1 MTVGARSRR
10 GREIVL
16 AALLLLA
23 SCSHVN
29 PYYDP
34 AKAQHRPQGFQN
46 VDPQAVLPRPF
57 GDFVRWQWQRAG
69 LDIAAPKMD
78 LAPVAPDPELVR
90 ASANRFAVTWI
101 GHATALVQIGT
112 LRFLTDPHFSE
123 RASPVQWAG
132 PKRHQAP
139 GVALADLP
147 HIDVV
152 LISHNHYDHLDE
164 NSVRALNAQQGGA
177 PLFVV
182 PLGLE
187 RWFAD
192 IGIKNVRALDWWD
205 RADVAGGSVILT
217 PVQHWS
223 RRTLSDDNQSL
234 WGGYVVEG
242 KSNDVSRRVFFAG
255 DTGYSAQ
262 HFRDI
267 GAKLGPI
274 DLALIP
280 IGAYEPRWFMQT
292 QHVNPEEA
300 VQIHRDL
307 RARFSLGIHWG
318 TFQLTDEPLDAAVA
332 DLASA
337 RAKLG
342 VRDDEFIVLRHG
354 ASKRLD

>member
-1 MTVGARSRR
+1 MTVLSRSVR
-10 GREIVL
+10 GRIVVS
-16 AALLLLA
+16 ALFLLA

-34 AKAQHRPQGFQN
+34 AKPHHRPDGFRN
-46 VDPQAVLPRPF
+46 VDPNAVSPRPF
-57 GDFVRWQWQRAG
+57 SDFVRWQWERLS
-69 LDIAAPKMD
+69 LDIAPPKMD
-78 LAPVAPDPELVR
+78 LAPVAADNGLVQTK
-90 ASANRFAVTWI
+90 ANHFAVTWI
-101 GHATALVQIGT
+101 GHATALVQIGNV
-112 LRFLTDPHFSE
+112 RVLTDPHFSE
-123 RASPVQWAG
+123 RAFPVQRAG
-132 PKRHQAP
+132 PKRHQPP

-152 LISHNHYDHLDE
+152 VISHNHYDHLDE
-164 NSVRALNAQQGGA
+164 NSVRALNEQKGGP

-187 RWFAD
+187 PWFAD
-192 IGIKNVRALDWWD
+192 IGITNVRALDWWD
-205 RADVAGGSVILT
+205 QAQVAGATVTLT

-223 RRTLSDDNQSL
+223 RRTLFDSNQSL

-242 KSNDVSRRVFFAG
+242 TSNGTRRRLFFAG

-267 GAKLGPI
+267 GAKFGPI

-280 IGAYEPRWFMQT
+280 IGAYEPRWFMT
-292 QHVNPEEA
+292 PQHVNPEEA
-300 VQIHRDL
+300 VLIHRDL
-307 RARFSLGIHWG
+307 RAQLSLAIHWG

-332 DLASA
+332 DLAAA
-337 RAKLG
+337 RTKLS
-342 VRDDEFIVLRHG
+342 VREDEFIVLRHG

>member
-1 MTVGARSRR
+1 MGARSRR

-34 AKAQHRPQGFQN
+34 AKAHHRPQGFQN

-223 RRTLSDDNQSL
+223 RRTLSD
-234 WGGYVVEG
+234 
-242 KSNDVSRRVFFAG
+242 
-255 DTGYSAQ
+255 
-262 HFRDI
+262 
-267 GAKLGPI
+267 
-274 DLALIP
+274 
-280 IGAYEPRWFMQT
+280 
-292 QHVNPEEA
+292 
-300 VQIHRDL
+300 
-307 RARFSLGIHWG
+307 
-318 TFQLTDEPLDAAVA
+318 
-332 DLASA
+332 
-337 RAKLG
+337 
-342 VRDDEFIVLRHG
+342 
-354 ASKRLD
+354 